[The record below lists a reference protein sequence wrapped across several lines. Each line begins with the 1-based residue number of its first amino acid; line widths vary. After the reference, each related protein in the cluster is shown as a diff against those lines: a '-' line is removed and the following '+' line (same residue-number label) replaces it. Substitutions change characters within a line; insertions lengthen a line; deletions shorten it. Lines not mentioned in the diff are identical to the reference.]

1 MSTLAHGKPLSI
13 RQPATPSTD
22 RWISLSL
29 SLSLFL
35 SLSFTLLLS
44 LFSSLCLVPS
54 PFHRFA
60 HATFRTR
67 IYLCREIEFRDKLS
81 FASSTFPPPLP
92 LTPPI
97 RLPFSDFLRSL
108 IIMLDVQVPRTRRWM
123 ATLRLKAFASR
134 RDVSRVEG
142 WRGIQGEDVRVC
154 KIEDGTLGHVSR
166 DRLFVVRRKGDED
179 DW

>member
-29 SLSLFL
+29 SLLLF
-35 SLSFTLLLS
+35 

-54 PFHRFA
+54 PFHRFV

-67 IYLCREIEFRDKLS
+67 IYIYLCREIEFRDELS
-81 FASSTFPPPLP
+81 FASSTFPSPLP
-92 LTPPI
+92 SLPPPS

-134 RDVSRVEG
+134 RVVTFLE
-142 WRGIQGEDVRVC
+142 WRD
-154 KIEDGTLGHVSR
+154 
-166 DRLFVVRRKGDED
+166 DEENREKTFD
-179 DW
+179 